1 MVTAP
6 EIKRTALNSCVMSSG
21 SFTDENAT
29 RYALVI
35 LARLRLKV
43 RSS

>member
-35 LARLRLKV
+35 FSQVQIK
-43 RSS
+43 S